1 MNKLN
6 KKLFFLGLT
15 TSIVTSS
22 LALSASCKKT
32 EVIDKT
38 KTIYDNNNLSVN
50 FLNRVTDILQNFRDY
65 RNNGN
70 NEEFNHKYDE
80 IVKLSNFYK
89 TLLSSM
95 PLYVL
100 EKATEVNTKID
111 EMIST
116 LPNDFAK
123 FPFQKFSELKNLGS
137 FTYLEQIFNDILTV
151 EKYDKTFSII
161 KELKDFR
168 TNYFKLLKF
177 NDRYETKSKELDNVY
192 KYFLHIKKYKEILSS
207 KLDALSFLKEKK
219 LETLN
224 PEITK
229 NEFYK
234 QTVELANKVLALE
247 IKEENSAEMRKFSLQ
262 FQKNRYTLYRFEDNF
277 ILDNFIAKIK
287 NAKKTL
293 DNSPVNYGKE
303 IANEKEYKEFVNFVI
318 EVQNKIKSQLLKD
331 KEIKNYANK
340 LKEFE
345 LNLNALIANKY
356 SIKMKV
362 AETFKEL
369 QPKIDELKNKVNSSF
384 YIHIS
389 AITVNLTALSEFSNE
404 LKTANTITKFN
415 NAKNSILEVI
425 TLTELLIKEAKISD
439 IFDENLKISEITL
452 LSKVEYKELAS
463 YKALEE
469 KVKEAQQFKEQNL
482 QEQNN
487 ATNINND
494 LLTRIAKLN
503 RDISTAQ
510 ISNQIDINEDEAKE
524 KSKILLTV
532 YKSLIDK
539 IEILNT
545 NNQLTSMI
553 NSYKQVYDEVKKV
566 IETNVFIPPRLT
578 SWKEVYKTLAHHI
591 QNAANFLK

>member
-177 NDRYETKSKELDNVY
+177 NDRYETKSKELDDVY

-303 IANEKEYKEFVNFVI
+303 IANEKEYKEFVSFVI

-384 YIHIS
+384 YKHIS
-389 AITVNLTALSEFSNE
+389 AITVNLTALSKFSSE

-482 QEQNN
+482 QDQNN

-494 LLTRIAKLN
+494 LLTRIATLN
-503 RDISTAQ
+503 KDISTAQ

>member
-50 FLNRVTDILQNFRDY
+50 FLNRVTDILQNFRYY

-80 IVKLSNFYK
+80 IVKLSDFYK

-100 EKATEVNTKID
+100 EKAKEVNTKID

-116 LPNDFAK
+116 LPNDFEK

-137 FTYLEQIFNDILTV
+137 FTYLEQIFNDILKV

-177 NDRYETKSKELDNVY
+177 NDRYETKSKELDDVY

-229 NEFYK
+229 NAFYK

-247 IKEENSAEMRKFSLQ
+247 IKEENSAEMRKLSLQ
-262 FQKNRYTLYRFEDNF
+262 FQKNRYTLYRFEDNL
-277 ILDNFIAKIK
+277 ILDNFISKIK

-303 IANEKEYKEFVNFVI
+303 IANEKEYKEFVSFVI

-331 KEIKNYANK
+331 KEIKNYTNK

-384 YIHIS
+384 YKHIS

-482 QEQNN
+482 QDQNN

-494 LLTRIAKLN
+494 LLTRIATLN

-524 KSKILLTV
+524 KSKILLTI

-553 NSYKQVYDEVKKV
+553 NTYKQVYDEVKKV

>member
-177 NDRYETKSKELDNVY
+177 NDRYETKSKELDDVY

-262 FQKNRYTLYRFEDNF
+262 FQKNRYTLYRFEDNL
-277 ILDNFIAKIK
+277 ILDNFISKIK

-303 IANEKEYKEFVNFVI
+303 IANEKEYKEFVSFVI

-331 KEIKNYANK
+331 KEIKNYTNK

-384 YIHIS
+384 YKHIS

-482 QEQNN
+482 QDQNN

-494 LLTRIAKLN
+494 LLTRIATLN

-524 KSKILLTV
+524 KSKILLTI

-545 NNQLTSMI
+545 NNQLISMI

>member
-177 NDRYETKSKELDNVY
+177 NDRYETKSKELDDVY

-303 IANEKEYKEFVNFVI
+303 IANEKEYKEFVSFVI

-384 YIHIS
+384 YKHIS

-482 QEQNN
+482 QDQNN

-494 LLTRIAKLN
+494 LLTRIATLN

>member
-578 SWKEVYKTLAHHI
+578 S
-591 QNAANFLK
+591 